1 MHPPLLPS
9 IADDIAAMPRSGI
22 REIMDAFWQTPGAI
36 PLMTG
41 EPNFPTPPHVVDAAA
56 RAARDGKTGYVQ
68 NSGIPELRDALAEK
82 IRTRNHYHAKAE
94 NIIVGAGGVQ
104 VLQATFAA
112 LLAPGDGILL
122 PDPGWPNFRMMAA
135 MQRARVQPYVLTAEN
150 DWLPTAELL
159 DRAAD
164 ASTRVLLLNSPSNP
178 LGSVIGRARMAEIV
192 ELAERRGWWIVSDE
206 CYDEITFNDAFC
218 SAAEFADLE
227 RTISIYTF
235 SKSYAMTGWRVGY
248 AVARESAALQIA
260 KLQEPLISCVNVPAQ
275 YAALAALQGPHEVVE
290 TMVAAY
296 RGRRDS
302 VCAQFA
308 AAGIPVLVP
317 DGAFY
322 VWADVR
328 AQPLPSREYA
338 LHLLREHGVAVAPGS
353 AFGAAGEGYM
363 RISLATEPS
372 LLREG
377 VDRICA
383 ASTRVER
390 LNAR

>member
-41 EPNFPTPPHVVDAAA
+41 EPNFPTPPHIVEAAA
-56 RAARDGKTGYVQ
+56 RAARDGKTTYVQ
-68 NSGIPELRDALAEK
+68 NSGIPELRDALAHK
-82 IRTRNHYHAKAE
+82 VRTRNHYHANAE
-94 NIIVGAGGVQ
+94 NVIVGAGGVQ

-135 MQRARVQPYVLTAEN
+135 MQRAVVQPYALAAEHG
-150 DWLPTAELL
+150 WVPTAQHL
-159 DRAAD
+159 DECAD

-178 LGSVIGRARMAEIV
+178 LGSVIDRARMAEIV
-192 ELAERRGWWIVSDE
+192 ELAERRGWWIISDE
-206 CYDEITFNDAFC
+206 CYDEITFGDAFC

-227 RTISIYTF
+227 RTITIYTF
-235 SKSYAMTGWRVGY
+235 SKSYSMTGWRVGY

-275 YAALAALQGPHEVVE
+275 YAALAALQGSHDVVD

-296 RGRRDS
+296 RERRDT
-302 VCAQFA
+302 VCAQFGA
-308 AAGIPVLVP
+308 AHIPVLVP

-328 AQPLPSREYA
+328 SQPLPSRDYA
-338 LHLLREHGVAVAPGS
+338 LALLRERGVAVAPGS
-353 AFGAAGEGYM
+353 AFGSAGEGYI
-363 RISLATEPS
+363 RVSLATDPT
-372 LLREG
+372 LLHEG
-377 VDRICA
+377 VARICGSLA
-383 ASTRVER
+383 G
-390 LNAR
+390 